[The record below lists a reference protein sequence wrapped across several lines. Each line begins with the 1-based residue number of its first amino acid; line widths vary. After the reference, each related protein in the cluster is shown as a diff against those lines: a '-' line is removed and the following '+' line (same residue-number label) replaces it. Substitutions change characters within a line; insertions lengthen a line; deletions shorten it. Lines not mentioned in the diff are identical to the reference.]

1 MIIATKNIQD
11 IDADVVLVRDNDV
24 FAGKLRPDIAQG
36 NDVESL
42 IQQNIWQISKL
53 TKSEGMGGTIYAKL
67 YPNGDTSFSYKLSEI
82 DNYMFLLRRQ

>member
-53 TKSEGMGGTIYAKL
+53 TKSEGMGGLYMQNFTLTETHHLAISFLKL
-67 YPNGDTSFSYKLSEI
+67 IIICFY
-82 DNYMFLLRRQ
+82 